1 MANKNAK
8 HLYEAIPECVAGC
21 FDISVAATG
30 CGDTDYDCWCY
41 KPNHQ
46 TVVDTLEQCL
56 GNRERRTQKKCT
68 EDDMFEYENSY
79 WKICEQYW
87 EPYGTA
93 TEPTSFPTSPAT
105 KTSITSTASTKAA
118 TTDATSTSPPELE
131 TTSVEESSWTTAI
144 ATQSGDSEAAEA
156 SGNPEP
162 VASSSGLSS
171 GGKAGVGVGVALG
184 VILLGIAIFL
194 WLRERRKRRDVEEKL
209 REAEVE
215 KANAIQAGS
224 YGNHF
229 MYEMEGDRPHA
240 EELRGS
246 MRTPELGAGGRKSA
260 SMTDVAPVSPSDND
274 KDSTFSTR
282 SYEWP
287 ISPESPSR
295 NAPGTAG
302 TLGELRD
309 NDTPKP
315 AAP

>member
-8 HLYEAIPECVAGC
+8 HLYETIPECVAGC

-56 GNRERRTQKKCT
+56 GNRERRTNKKCT

-105 KTSITSTASTKAA
+105 KTSITSTASTEAA
-118 TTDATSTSPPELE
+118 TTTTSAESE

-144 ATQSGDSEAAEA
+144 VTQSGDSEAAEA

-162 VASSSGLSS
+162 VAPSGGLSS
-171 GGKAGVGVGVALG
+171 GGKAGVGIGVALG
-184 VILLGIAIFL
+184 VILLGVAIFL
-194 WLRERRKRRDVEEKL
+194 WLRERRKRRNVEERL
-209 REAEVE
+209 RVAEVE
-215 KANAIQAGS
+215 KADAIQAGG
-224 YGNHF
+224 YGPHV

-240 EELRGS
+240 EELRGC
-246 MRTPELGAGGRKSA
+246 MRTPELGAGGRNSA
-260 SMTDVAPVSPSDND
+260 SVTEVALVSPSDND

-295 NAPGTAG
+295 NAPGTSG
-302 TLGELRD
+302 TLGEVKD
-309 NDTPKP
+309 NNTPRP
-315 AAP
+315 AAPS

>member
-8 HLYEAIPECVAGC
+8 HLYEAIPECVSGC
-21 FDISVAATG
+21 FDISIAATG
-30 CGDTDYDCWCY
+30 CGDSDYDCWCY

-56 GNRERRTQKKCT
+56 QNRERRTKKKCT

-105 KTSITSTASTKAA
+105 KTSITSTASAETA
-118 TTDATSTSPPELE
+118 TTSPPEPE
-131 TTSVEESSWTTAI
+131 TTSVGESSWTTAI

-162 VASSSGLSS
+162 VAPSSGLSS

-184 VILLGIAIFL
+184 VILLGVAIFL
-194 WLRERRKRRDVEEKL
+194 WLRERRKRRNVEEQLKV
-209 REAEVE
+209 AEVE
-215 KANAIQAGS
+215 KANAIQAGGYS
-224 YGNHF
+224 QHY

-246 MRTPELGAGGRKSA
+246 MRTPELGAEGRPST
-260 SMTDVAPVSPSDND
+260 SVTDVAPVSPSDND

-287 ISPESPSR
+287 ISPDSPSR

-302 TLGELRD
+302 TLGEVKD
-309 NDTPKP
+309 NNTPKP
-315 AAP
+315 TAP